1 LSLFY
6 FRVFFLMEVPGD
18 YERKKHHFSTL
29 DEKKIK
35 GGPPSKPNE
44 EMGHT
49 QWARTGLIGNHLEKT
64 SNWEG
69 DPPGEL
75 TNGIVD
81 LVTFVWYFSVLFFVE
96 RDKEKMTFASECY
109 KLVVVIA
116 LLRISIWEVVNCGY
130 IFIFFIAV
138 AQFAFQI
145 ESFHDW
151 DIAEI
156 QPKLFLPIWD
166 TPPSHDN
173 HSASTKDGFSIDFR
187 TYRDLLFH

>member
-1 LSLFY
+1 MDLRSENRIQAPWLIG
-6 FRVFFLMEVPGD
+6 RSGKEGD
-18 YERKKHHFSTL
+18 SP
-29 DEKKIK
+29 K
-35 GGPPSKPNE
+35 GGPPSKPN
-44 EMGHT
+44 
-49 QWARTGLIGNHLEKT
+49 NHLEKT

-81 LVTFVWYFSVLFFVE
+81 LVTFVWYFSVLFFE

-116 LLRISIWEVVNCGY
+116 LLRISIWEVRWKTG
-130 IFIFFIAV
+130 
-138 AQFAFQI
+138 AFK
-145 ESFHDW
+145 SR
-151 DIAEI
+151 
-156 QPKLFLPIWD
+156 LFLPIWD